1 MRNITKTLLVLVTSL
16 SMSFAAWAGE
26 VTLTGSAKASYTIG
40 GADDSNGKGIGV
52 SNELKVAASGEMD
65 NGFTWNYHLDL
76 DPGASGAMVQDDAGL
91 VITMNDMGAIA
102 FYDGEGGLDATLAWG
117 VGALGTGSDYGSPMT
132 IEYGND
138 VDSETNVQYHTPAD
152 LLPFGLQAKVGYVPN
167 IGDTTGGNDFKS
179 TGGTNPVAATG
190 NKATMYKLSAAPIDG
205 LSLAASY
212 YDSENSA
219 AGTIQENEN
228 GSWGAKYA
236 MGNFKVGYGKNYN
249 APAIAADKNGAV
261 TRYETTSYGVEFA
274 VNENLSLSVSEE
286 KSEAFTNVAIAAG
299 ASSNTKTSVE
309 SEIQS
314 IQAAYVV
321 GGATLGVAI
330 VEAEDSD
337 YTSGKEEKMS
347 IFTIAMAF

>member
-117 VGALGTGSDYGSPMT
+117 VGALGSGSDYGSPMT

-179 TGGTNPVAATG
+179 TGGLNPVAIGG
-190 NKATMYKLSAAPIDG
+190 NQATMYNVSASPIEG
-205 LSLAASY
+205 LSIAADY
-212 YDSENSA
+212 YDQDG
-219 AGTIQENEN
+219 GTATAQENES
-228 GSWGAKYA
+228 GAWGAKYA
-236 MGNFKVGYGKNYN
+236 MGNFKVGYGKAYYAVPLSN
-249 APAIAADKNGAV
+249 KNGSV
-261 TRYETTSYGVEFA
+261 SKYETTSMGVEIA
-274 VNENLSLSVSEE
+274 VNDNLSISLSEE
-286 KSEAFTNVAIAAG
+286 KSEAFTDVAIVAT
-299 ASSNTKTSVE
+299 ASSGTKTSVE

-314 IQAAYVV
+314 VQAAYVV
-321 GGATLGVAI
+321 GGATLGVALQ
-330 VEAEDSD
+330 EASDSD
-337 YTSGKEEKMS
+337 YTSGKEEKLS